1 MRAMRGLIT
10 AIVLVALTSTA
21 SAQVA
26 PAPEELTAIPGADGP
41 AAQPERPRKPA
52 EMRADQLDI
61 LFGRLHQ
68 PGVQATPVEERI
80 WELWSASDS
89 PTAEVLL
96 QQGQRAIEAGAPA
109 EAMSILNRLIGA
121 YPDYAEAWNKRATLY
136 YMMKRDDAALKDLG
150 HVLDLEPRHFGA
162 LAGKGMIFER
172 EKNYTAARAAYEEA
186 LAVNP
191 NLDQVKDAIKE
202 LDRLEQG
209 I

>member
-1 MRAMRGLIT
+1 MRILTILATLAT
-10 AIVLVALTSTA
+10 LSSAALA
-21 SAQVA
+21 EDA
-26 PAPEELTAIPGADGP
+26 PAPGAAPSPPGQ
-41 AAQPERPRKPA
+41 AATPEKSLKPA
-52 EMRADQLDI
+52 EARAEQLDI

-68 PGVQATPVEERI
+68 QGVQSGPVEERI
-80 WELWSASDS
+80 WQLWSASDS

-136 YMMKRDDAALKDLG
+136 FMMKRYDAALKDIDQ
-150 HVLDLEPRHFGA
+150 VLTLEPRHFGA

-172 EKNYTAARAAYEEA
+172 EKKYSAARTAYEEA

-191 NLDQVKDAIKE
+191 NLEQVKAAVKE